1 MAINVANK
9 YSTKLDERFHQKS
22 VTDAFAGKDYD
33 FVGVNA
39 INVYSSDEGD
49 FGDYTRSGSSRFGTI
64 KELGDTV
71 QTMRMTQDKGGTFSI
86 DAGNA
91 AEQFIVK
98 QCNARMKATWDG

>member
-49 FGDYTRSGSSRFGTI
+49 FGY
-64 KELGDTV
+64 
-71 QTMRMTQDKGGTFSI
+71 
-86 DAGNA
+86 
-91 AEQFIVK
+91 
-98 QCNARMKATWDG
+98 

>member
-49 FGDYTRSGSSRFGTI
+49 FGDYTRSGSNRFGAI

-71 QTMRMTQDKGGTFSI
+71 QTMS
-86 DAGNA
+86 A
-91 AEQFIVK
+91 VPVL
-98 QCNARMKATWDG
+98 

>member
-39 INVYSSDEGD
+39 INVY
-49 FGDYTRSGSSRFGTI
+49 TRATSAT
-64 KELGDTV
+64 TP
-71 QTMRMTQDKGGTFSI
+71 
-86 DAGNA
+86 A
-91 AEQFIVK
+91 AAPTAS
-98 QCNARMKATWDG
+98 ARSKSWATLCRPCA